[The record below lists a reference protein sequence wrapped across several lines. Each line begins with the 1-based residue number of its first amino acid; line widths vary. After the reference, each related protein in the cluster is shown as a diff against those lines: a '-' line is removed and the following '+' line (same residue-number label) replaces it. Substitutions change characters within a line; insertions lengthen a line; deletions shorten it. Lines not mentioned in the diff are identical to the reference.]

1 MSQGKRYIE
10 ALGRVEKG
18 RLYDAND
25 ALELAKEL
33 SKTKFDE
40 TIEVALRLG
49 VDPRHSDQVVR
60 GAVVL
65 PNGTGKTARV
75 AVFAKG
81 EKIREAEEA
90 GADFVGG
97 EDLAER
103 VQNGW
108 TGFDMAVATPDMM
121 ALVGRLGKILGP
133 RGLMPNPR
141 TGTVTFDL
149 KNAIREIKAGK
160 IEFRTEK
167 AGIVH
172 APIGKVSFTV
182 EALSE
187 NLSVLLDAIQK
198 AKPSGAKGTY
208 IKGVTLSTTMGP
220 GIRVNPQAISRVEEA
235 AG

>member
-1 MSQGKRYIE
+1 MSQGKRYRE
-10 ALGRVEKG
+10 AMARIEKG
-18 RLYDAND
+18 RLYDTSEGLA
-25 ALELAKEL
+25 LAKEL
-33 SKTKFDE
+33 SQTKFDE
-40 TIEVALRLG
+40 TVEVALRLG

-75 AVFAKG
+75 AVFARG
-81 EKIREAEEA
+81 EKVREAEEA

-133 RGLMPNPR
+133 RGLMPNPK

-149 KNAIREIKAGK
+149 RNAIAEIKAGK

-167 AGIVH
+167 AGIIH
-172 APIGKVSFTV
+172 APLGKVSFSI

-187 NLSVLLDAIQK
+187 NLSVLLDAVQK
-198 AKPSGAKGTY
+198 AKPAGAKGTY
-208 IKGVTLSTTMGP
+208 IKGVTISTTMGP
-220 GIRVNPQAISRVEEA
+220 GIALNPLAIQRVEA
-235 AG
+235 AS

>member
-1 MSQGKRYIE
+1 MGQGKRYIQ
-10 ALGRVEKG
+10 AIGQVEKG
-18 RLYDAND
+18 RLYEIDE
-25 ALELAKEL
+25 ALSMAKEL

-40 TIEVALRLG
+40 TVEVAMRLG

-65 PNGTGKTARV
+65 PRGTGKTARV

-103 VQNGW
+103 IQGGW

-133 RGLMPNPR
+133 RGLMPNPK
-141 TGTVTFDL
+141 TGTVTFEL
-149 KNAIREIKAGK
+149 KNAIAEIKAGK

-172 APIGKVSFTV
+172 APLGKVSFTV
-182 EALSE
+182 EALAE
-187 NLSVLLDAIQK
+187 NLAVLLDAIQK
-198 AKPSGAKGTY
+198 AKPAGAKGTY
-208 IKGVTLSTTMGP
+208 IKAITISTTMGP
-220 GIRVNPQAISRVEEA
+220 GIRINPAGIQRVEA

>member
-1 MSQGKRYIE
+1 MSQGKRYTE
-10 ALGRVEKG
+10 AMGRVEKG
-18 RLYDAND
+18 RLYDAAE
-25 ALELAKEL
+25 ALALAKEI
-33 SKTKFDE
+33 SRTKFDE
-40 TIEVALRLG
+40 TVEVALRLG

-65 PNGTGKTARV
+65 PNGTGKTARI

-90 GADFVGG
+90 GADFVGA

-103 VQNGW
+103 IQGGW

-133 RGLMPNPR
+133 RGLMPNPK

-149 KNAIREIKAGK
+149 RSAIREIKAGK

-172 APIGKVSFTV
+172 APIGKVSFSV
-182 EALSE
+182 EALAE
-187 NLSVLLDAIQK
+187 NLSVLLDAVQK

-208 IKGVTLSTTMGP
+208 IKGVIISTTMGP
-220 GIRVNPQAISRVEEA
+220 GIRINPSAIQRVEA
-235 AG
+235 VG